1 MGGVGGGQ
9 LDLETP
15 SVLGIIAS
23 TGANIFT
30 TTEIL
35 LGVCVF
41 VYLLNC
47 VCVYEHTSP
56 SLLALF
62 TGQAYAGSGS
72 ANSGTS
78 SASSSSSSSSSNGNH
93 GGSLLSSLILQ
104 LLILAFANYL
114 VFIASSLLNNDDSS
128 SNNNDDAT
136 GSFVVDV
143 VKALQLVNVVIV
155 FLAAAFVVQTIQL
168 LYVSLRCVFVYILN
182 MSDCVCVRS

>member
-1 MGGVGGGQ
+1 
-9 LDLETP
+9 
-15 SVLGIIAS
+15 VLGIIAS

-114 VFIASSLLNNDDSS
+114 VFIASSLLNNNDDSS
-128 SNNNDDAT
+128 GSSNNNNDDAT

-143 VKALQLVNVVIV
+143 VQALELVNVVIV